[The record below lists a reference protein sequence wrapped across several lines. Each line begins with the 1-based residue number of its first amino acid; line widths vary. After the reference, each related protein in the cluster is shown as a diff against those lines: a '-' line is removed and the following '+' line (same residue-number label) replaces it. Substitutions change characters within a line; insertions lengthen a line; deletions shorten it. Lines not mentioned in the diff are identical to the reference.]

1 MINLKIDKLFEE
13 LGKELKETKE
23 NSLKSKLEELG
34 YVINEFIEEDD
45 LDSDCTFT
53 GEKDMGR
60 GIYIVIGLLDDNK
73 LMGYV
78 YDQFHI
84 HKNKERLKV
93 LELAIET
100 MEKDLEVLKKYE
112 D

>member
-1 MINLKIDKLFEE
+1 MI
-13 LGKELKETKE
+13 KE
-23 NSLKSKLEELG
+23 KLEKLG
-34 YVINEFIEEDD
+34 YVINDDFEKDD

-60 GIYIVIGLLDDNK
+60 GIYIVIGLVDENK

-84 HKNKERLKV
+84 HKNRERLEV
-93 LELAIET
+93 LKLAIET
-100 MEKDLEVLKKYE
+100 MEKDLEELKNVKN
-112 D
+112 

>member
-1 MINLKIDKLFEE
+1 MINLDLDKGLENQLE
-13 LGKELKETKE
+13 KE
-23 NSLKSKLEELG
+23 NNLKSKLEELG
-34 YVINEFIEEDD
+34 YEINEFIEDDD
-45 LDSDCTFT
+45 LDSDCSFT

-84 HKNKERLKV
+84 HKNRERLEV
-93 LELAIET
+93 LKLAIET
-100 MEKDLEVLKKYE
+100 MEKDLEELKNA
-112 D
+112 